1 MSMRQ
6 PFNKGKAR
14 HQFYLGIVTE
24 LRPKTNLRSI
34 CKFLL
39 FFSNSERIVHNRKL
53 ALV

>member
-24 LRPKTNLRSI
+24 LRPKTNLRS
-34 CKFLL
+34 FVS
-39 FFSNSERIVHNRKL
+39 FYFSFQILRE
-53 ALV
+53 